1 MSTEVAVNLPLE
13 NGSYNPRPP
22 HSPTI
27 STAKDHNQV
36 SNNHN
41 EAPRRGRR
49 TPGQWF
55 KKYFWEGQTLNK
67 TQNKAL
73 EELDPNAPWHK
84 KLMVK
89 YRLFVGIGI
98 ASGLCHI
105 VWWTCA
111 IKYNWFAL
119 FPDRYYMTLT
129 MILGGC
135 VAGMTSEGGGAVAF
149 PVLTLAFN
157 VSPSVARD
165 VALMV
170 QSCGM
175 SAATFV
181 IFWMRVQVEM
191 HSIVFCFGGGVLG
204 VILGLEFVDP
214 YVSAKV
220 KKMIFVCVW
229 FAFAFALFLLN
240 RYHKRKT
247 YRTIPDVKPWKII
260 VLLCCGFVGGV
271 FTAVVGGGVDIC
283 SFSVLTLLFRVSEKT
298 ATPTSVVMMAWTSLV
313 GLFWRRVIQESV
325 TLQAW
330 NYIIVTAPVVMFM
343 APFGSILG
351 THFHRQVLA
360 ALIYIL
366 DTISLV
372 TAFVILPLGPDL
384 IGMSVGI
391 LIFGFAFFGA
401 IAYLGQRMM
410 NDIERRNADLG
421 HVDEDGQKEIKG
433 TANGGFSNKAYQV
446 ESSAL

>member
-1 MSTEVAVNLPLE
+1 MSEAVAVN
-13 NGSYNPRPP
+13 GISYSQRPP
-22 HSPTI
+22 HSPAI
-27 STAKDHNQV
+27 SPARDHHHA
-36 SNNHN
+36 SNNEN
-41 EAPRRGRR
+41 ASGEAPRRGRR
-49 TPGQWF
+49 TPAQWF
-55 KKYFWEGQTLNK
+55 KKYFWEGQTVTE
-67 TQNKAL
+67 TQVKAL
-73 EELDPNAPWHK
+73 EELEPDAPWHR

-89 YRLFVGIGI
+89 YRLFVGILI

-119 FPDRYYMTLT
+119 FPDLYYMTLT
-129 MILGGC
+129 MVLGGT

-149 PVLTLAFN
+149 PVLTLAFD

-181 IFWMRVQVEM
+181 IFWMRVQIEM
-191 HSIVFCFGGGVLG
+191 HSIVFCFAGGVLG

-229 FAFAFALFLLN
+229 FSFAFALFLLN

-247 YRTIPDVKPWKII
+247 YKTIPNIKAWKIF
-260 VLLCCGFVGGV
+260 VLLLCGFIGGL

-283 SFSVLTLLFRVSEKT
+283 SFSVLTLLFRVTEKT

-325 TLQAW
+325 TVQAW

-343 APFGSILG
+343 APLGSILG

-366 DTISLV
+366 DTISLL
-372 TAFVILPLGPDL
+372 TAFVIVPLSPAL

-391 LIFGFAFFGA
+391 LVFGFAFFGM
-401 IAYLGQRMM
+401 IAYAGQRMM
-410 NDIERRNADLG
+410 ANIEQKNAELE
-421 HVDEDGQKEIKG
+421 HVEVNGTKEMEA
-433 TANGGFSNKAYQV
+433 ANGGFSNKAYQADT
-446 ESSAL
+446 SAL